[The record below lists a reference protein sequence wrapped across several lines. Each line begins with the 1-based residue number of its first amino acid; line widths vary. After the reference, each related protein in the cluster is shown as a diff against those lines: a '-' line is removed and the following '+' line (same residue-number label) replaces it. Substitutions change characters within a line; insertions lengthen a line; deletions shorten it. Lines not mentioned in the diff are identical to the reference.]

1 MSMTENRDSQKTP
14 VTVITGFLGSGKT
27 TLLNHLLSNP
37 DMEDTAVVI
46 NEFGEISL
54 DHLLVE
60 TSIENTLVLQSG
72 CICCTVRGDLV
83 DTLTDLLAKRDQKL
97 VPAFSRVAIETT
109 GIADPAPILQTLAT
123 NPLLAPLFYI
133 RAVVTTVDAVN
144 GLDQLD
150 SFAEAVKQAALA
162 DIITLTKTDLAYPNT
177 VERLKKRLHKINPS
191 ASILDVVNG
200 AISAQQLFE
209 HAPIDPKVVP
219 EQLDR
224 WLALEKFDKHDHDHR
239 PEHYHAGRDH
249 THHND
254 LNRHGDDIQAFSVV
268 IEESITWSGLES
280 WLASLL
286 SLRGKDLLR
295 IKGILNVIDQ
305 PGPVVVHAVQHLL
318 HPIAR
323 LRRWPSEDHRSKIVF
338 ITRNIPSAA
347 LRNSLYAHLTPNS

>member
-1 MSMTENRDSQKTP
+1 
-14 VTVITGFLGSGKT
+14 
-27 TLLNHLLSNP
+27 
-37 DMEDTAVVI
+37 
-46 NEFGEISL
+46 
-54 DHLLVE
+54 
-60 TSIENTLVLQSG
+60 LQNG
-72 CICCTVRGDLV
+72 CICGTVRGDLV

-123 NPLLAPLFYI
+123 NSLLVPLFHV
-133 RAVVTTVDAVN
+133 RTVVTTVDDVN

-150 SFAEAVKQAALA
+150 SFGEAVQQAALA
-162 DIITLTKTDLAYPNT
+162 DIIILTKTDLAQPDT
-177 VERLKKRLHKINPS
+177 VGQLKQSLHKINPS

-209 HAPIDPKVVP
+209 HAPIDPKAVP

-224 WLALEKFDKHDHDHR
+224 WLALEQFDRHDHAAHDH
-239 PEHYHAGRDH
+239 P
-249 THHND
+249 HHND
-254 LNRHGDDIQAFSVV
+254 VGRHGDNIRAISIV
-268 IEESITWSGLES
+268 IDEAITWSNLES

-286 SLRGKDLLR
+286 SLRSKDLLP

-338 ITRNIPSAA
+338 ITRNIPSAP
-347 LRNSLYAHLTPNS
+347 LRNSLYAHLTPNG

>member
-1 MSMTENRDSQKTP
+1 MTENPDSRKMP

-27 TLLNHLLSNP
+27 TLLNHLLSSP
-37 DMEDTAVVI
+37 DMADTAVVI

-83 DTLTDLLAKRDQKL
+83 DTLTDLLAKREQKL

-123 NPLLAPLFYI
+123 NPLLAPLFYV

-150 SFAEAVKQAALA
+150 SFGEAVQQIALA
-162 DIITLTKTDLAYPNT
+162 DIIILTKTDLALPDT
-177 VERLKKRLHKINPS
+177 VDRLKQSLHKINPS
-191 ASILDVVNG
+191 ASILHVVHG
-200 AISAQQLFE
+200 AISTQQLFE
-209 HAPIDPKVVP
+209 RAPIDPKTAP

-224 WLALEKFDKHDHDHR
+224 WLALEKFDQHDH
-239 PEHYHAGRDH
+239 AGHDH
-249 THHND
+249 TQHND
-254 LNRHGDDIQAFSVV
+254 VNRHGDNIRTFSVV
-268 IEESITWSGLES
+268 IDQAITWSNLES

-295 IKGILNVIDQ
+295 IKGILNVVDQ

-323 LRRWPSEDHRSKIVF
+323 LRRWPSGDHRSKIVF
-338 ITRNIPSAA
+338 ITRNIPAAA
-347 LRNSLYAHLTPNS
+347 LRNSLYAHLTPND

>member
-1 MSMTENRDSQKTP
+1 MSMTGNHDRPKMP

-27 TLLNHLLSNP
+27 TLLNHLLSSP
-37 DMEDTAVVI
+37 DMADTAVVI

-72 CICCTVRGDLV
+72 CICCSIRGDLV
-83 DTLTDLLAKRDQKL
+83 DTLTDLLAKRAQKL

-109 GIADPAPILQTLAT
+109 GIADPAPILRTLAT
-123 NPLLAPLFYI
+123 DPLLAPQFSV

-144 GLDQLD
+144 GLDQLA
-150 SFAEAVKQAALA
+150 SFGEAIQQAALA
-162 DIITLTKTDLAYPNT
+162 DIVILTKIDLAQPAT
-177 VERLKKRLHKINPS
+177 VDRIEQRLAKINPS
-191 ASILDVVNG
+191 ASVLRVVNG
-200 AISAQQLFE
+200 AISPRELFE
-209 HAPIDPKVVP
+209 HAPTDPKTAP
-219 EQLDR
+219 ERLDR
-224 WLALEKFDKHDHDHR
+224 WLGLEQFDKHDHVNH
-239 PEHYHAGRDH
+239 DH

-254 LNRHGDDIQAFSVV
+254 VNRHGDEIQAFSIV
-268 IEESITWSGLES
+268 IDQAITWSNLEL
-280 WLASLL
+280 WLGSLL

-318 HPIAR
+318 HPISR

-338 ITRNIPSAA
+338 ITRNIPPAA
-347 LRNSLYAHLTPNS
+347 LRNSLYAHLTPNSRVQ

>member
-1 MSMTENRDSQKTP
+1 LSMAENRDSTKMP

-27 TLLNHLLSNP
+27 TLLNHLLSSP
-37 DMEDTAVVI
+37 DMADTAVVI

-83 DTLTDLLAKRDQKL
+83 DTLTDLLTKREQKL
-97 VPAFSRVAIETT
+97 VPAFSRIAIETT
-109 GIADPAPILQTLAT
+109 GIAEPGPILQTLAT
-123 NPLLAPLFYI
+123 HPLLAPCFYV

-144 GLDQLD
+144 GQGQLD
-150 SFAEAVKQAALA
+150 SFGEAVHQAALA
-162 DIITLTKTDLAYPNT
+162 DIFVLTKTDLAQPDT
-177 VERLKKRLHKINPS
+177 VDELKRNLHKINPS

-200 AISAQQLFE
+200 AISSRQLFE
-209 HAPIDPKVVP
+209 HAPADPKTAP
-219 EQLDR
+219 EKLDH
-224 WLALEKFDKHDHDHR
+224 WLALEQFDGHNRADH
-239 PEHYHAGRDH
+239 DH
-249 THHND
+249 THHDHAHHND
-254 LNRHGDDIQAFSVV
+254 VNRHGDDIRAFSVIV
-268 IEESITWSGLES
+268 DEAITWSNLES
-280 WLASLL
+280 WLGSLL

-295 IKGILNVIDQ
+295 IKGILNVVDQ

-318 HPIAR
+318 HPISR

-347 LRNSLYAHLTPNS
+347 LRNSLYAHLTPKA

>member
-1 MSMTENRDSQKTP
+1 MTGNHDSPKMP

-27 TLLNHLLSNP
+27 TLLNHLLSSP
-37 DMEDTAVVI
+37 DMADTAVVI

-72 CICCTVRGDLV
+72 CICCSIRGDLV
-83 DTLTDLLAKRDQKL
+83 DTLTNLLAKRDQKL
-97 VPAFSRVAIETT
+97 LPAFSRVAIETT
-109 GIADPAPILQTLAT
+109 GIADPAPILRTLVT
-123 NPLLAPLFYI
+123 DPLLAPQFSV

-144 GLDQLD
+144 ALDQLA
-150 SFAEAVKQAALA
+150 SFSEAVQQAALA
-162 DIITLTKTDLAYPNT
+162 DILILTKIDLAQSAT
-177 VERLKKRLHKINPS
+177 VDEIEQLLGKINPS
-191 ASILDVVNG
+191 ASILRVVNG
-200 AISAQQLFE
+200 AISPRKLFE
-209 HAPIDPKVVP
+209 HAPTDPKTAP
-219 EQLDR
+219 ERLER
-224 WLALEKFDKHDHDHR
+224 WLGLEQFDRLDHIKH
-239 PEHYHAGRDH
+239 DH

-254 LNRHGDDIQAFSVV
+254 LNRHGDEIQAFSIV
-268 IEESITWSGLES
+268 IDQAITWPNLEL
-280 WLASLL
+280 WLGSLL

-318 HPIAR
+318 HPISR

-338 ITRNIPSAA
+338 ITRNIPPAA

>member
-1 MSMTENRDSQKTP
+1 MTDSRDSPKMP

-27 TLLNHLLSNP
+27 TLLNHLLSSA
-37 DMEDTAVVI
+37 DMADTAVVI

-123 NPLLAPLFYI
+123 HALLAPLFYV

-150 SFAEAVKQAALA
+150 SFGEALQQAALA
-162 DIITLTKTDLAYPNT
+162 DIIILTKTDLAQPAAAGL
-177 VERLKKRLHKINPS
+177 LKQRLHKINPS

-209 HAPIDPKVVP
+209 HAPVDPTVLP
-219 EQLDR
+219 EKIDR
-224 WLALEKFDKHDHDHR
+224 WLARDQFDRHDH
-239 PEHYHAGRDH
+239 AGHDH

-254 LNRHGDDIQAFSVV
+254 VNRHGGDIRAFSVIV
-268 IEESITWSGLES
+268 DEAITWSNLES
-280 WLASLL
+280 WLGSLL

-295 IKGILNVIDQ
+295 IKGILNVVDQ
-305 PGPVVVHAVQHLL
+305 PGPIVVHAVQHLL
-318 HPIAR
+318 HPISR
-323 LRRWPSEDHRSKIVF
+323 LHRWPSEDHRSKIVF

-347 LRNSLYAHLTPNS
+347 LRNSLYAHLTPNA

>member
-1 MSMTENRDSQKTP
+1 LSMTENRDSLKMP

-27 TLLNHLLSNP
+27 TLLNHLLSSP
-37 DMEDTAVVI
+37 DMADTAVVI

-83 DTLTDLLAKRDQKL
+83 DTLTDLLVKRDQKL

-123 NPLLAPLFYI
+123 HALLAPLFDV

-144 GLDQLD
+144 GLDQLG
-150 SFAEAVKQAALA
+150 SFREAIQQAALA
-162 DIITLTKTDLAYPNT
+162 DIVILTKTDLAQPSA
-177 VERLKKRLHKINPS
+177 VDQLKQSLHKINPS

-209 HAPIDPKVVP
+209 HAPVDPKATP
-219 EQLDR
+219 EKLDR
-224 WLALEKFDKHDHDHR
+224 WLALEQFDKHDH
-239 PEHYHAGRDH
+239 AGHDH

-254 LNRHGDDIQAFSVV
+254 VNRHGDDIQAFSVV
-268 IEESITWSGLES
+268 VVEAITWSNLES
-280 WLASLL
+280 WLGSLL

-295 IKGILNVIDQ
+295 IKGILNVVDQ

-318 HPIAR
+318 HPVSR

-347 LRNSLYAHLTPNS
+347 LRNSLYAHLTPNT

>member
-1 MSMTENRDSQKTP
+1 MAENRDSAKTP

-27 TLLNHLLSNP
+27 TLLNHLLSSP
-37 DMEDTAVVI
+37 DMADAAVVI

-83 DTLTDLLAKRDQKL
+83 DTLTDLLAKREQKL

-109 GIADPAPILQTLAT
+109 GIAEPGPILKTLAT
-123 NPLLAPLFYI
+123 HALLSPRFYV

-144 GLDQLD
+144 GQGQLD
-150 SFAEAVKQAALA
+150 SFGEAVQQVALA
-162 DIITLTKTDLAYPNT
+162 DIVVLTKTDLAEPDT
-177 VERLKKRLHKINPS
+177 IDQLKRELHKINPS

-200 AISAQQLFE
+200 AISSRQLFE
-209 HAPIDPKVVP
+209 HAPADPKAAP
-219 EQLDR
+219 EKLDR
-224 WLALEKFDKHDHDHR
+224 WLALEQFDGHDHAGHDH
-239 PEHYHAGRDH
+239 A
-249 THHND
+249 HHND
-254 LNRHGDDIQAFSVV
+254 VNRHGDDIRAFSVV
-268 IEESITWSGLES
+268 VDEAITWSNLES
-280 WLASLL
+280 WLGSLL

-295 IKGILNVIDQ
+295 IKGILNVVDQ

-318 HPIAR
+318 HPISR

-338 ITRNIPSAA
+338 ITRNIPPEA
-347 LRNSLYAHLTPNS
+347 LRNSLYAHLTPKG

>member
-1 MSMTENRDSQKTP
+1 MAENRDSAKMP

-27 TLLNHLLSNP
+27 TLLNHLLSSP
-37 DMEDTAVVI
+37 DMADTAVVI

-83 DTLTDLLAKRDQKL
+83 DTLTDLLAKREQKL

-109 GIADPAPILQTLAT
+109 GIAEPGPILQTLAT
-123 NPLLAPLFYI
+123 HALLAPLFHV

-144 GLDQLD
+144 GLGQLD
-150 SFAEAVKQAALA
+150 SFGEAVQQAALA
-162 DIITLTKTDLAYPNT
+162 DIVVLTKTDLAQPDT
-177 VERLKKRLHKINPS
+177 VDQLTRALHKINPS

-200 AISAQQLFE
+200 AISSRQLFE
-209 HAPIDPKVVP
+209 HAPADPKAEP
-219 EQLDR
+219 EKLDR
-224 WLALEKFDKHDHDHR
+224 WLALEQFDGHDHAGHDH
-239 PEHYHAGRDH
+239 A
-249 THHND
+249 HHND
-254 LNRHGDDIQAFSVV
+254 VNRHGDDIRAFSVV
-268 IEESITWSGLES
+268 VDEAITWSTLES
-280 WLASLL
+280 WLGSLL

-295 IKGILNVIDQ
+295 IKGILNVVDQ

-318 HPIAR
+318 HPISR

-338 ITRNIPSAA
+338 ITRNIPSEA
-347 LRNSLYAHLTPNS
+347 LRNSLYAHLTPKG

>member
-1 MSMTENRDSQKTP
+1 LSMTENRDSLKMP

-27 TLLNHLLSNP
+27 TLLNHLLSSP
-37 DMEDTAVVI
+37 DMADTAVVI

-123 NPLLAPLFYI
+123 HALLAPLFDV

-144 GLDQLD
+144 GLDQLG
-150 SFAEAVKQAALA
+150 SFGEAIQQAALA
-162 DIITLTKTDLAYPNT
+162 DIVILTKTDLAQLSA
-177 VERLKKRLHKINPS
+177 VDQLKLSLHKINPS

-209 HAPIDPKVVP
+209 HAPVDPKATP
-219 EQLDR
+219 EKLDR
-224 WLALEKFDKHDHDHR
+224 WLALEQFDKHDH
-239 PEHYHAGRDH
+239 AGHDH

-254 LNRHGDDIQAFSVV
+254 VNRHGDDIQAFSVV
-268 IEESITWSGLES
+268 VVEAITWSNLES
-280 WLASLL
+280 WLGSLL

-295 IKGILNVIDQ
+295 IKGILNVVDQ

-318 HPIAR
+318 HPVSR

-338 ITRNIPSAA
+338 ITRNIPPAA
-347 LRNSLYAHLTPNS
+347 LRNSLYAHLTPNT

>member
-1 MSMTENRDSQKTP
+1 MTENRDRAKMP

-27 TLLNHLLSNP
+27 TLLNHLLSIP
-37 DMEDTAVVI
+37 DMADTAVVI

-83 DTLTDLLAKRDQKL
+83 DTLTDLLAKREQEL
-97 VPAFSRVAIETT
+97 VPAFSRVVIETT

-123 NPLLAPLFYI
+123 HALLAPLFYVV
-133 RAVVTTVDAVN
+133 AVVTTVDAVN
-144 GLDQLD
+144 GLDQLG
-150 SFAEAVKQAALA
+150 SFGEAIQQAALA
-162 DIITLTKTDLAYPNT
+162 DIVILTKTDLAPPGM
-177 VERLKKRLHKINPS
+177 VDLLKQNLHSINPS
-191 ASILDVVNG
+191 ASILNVVNG

-209 HAPIDPKVVP
+209 HAPVDPKATP
-219 EQLDR
+219 EKLDR
-224 WLALEKFDKHDHDHR
+224 WLALEQFDKHDH
-239 PEHYHAGRDH
+239 AGHDH

-254 LNRHGDDIQAFSVV
+254 VNRHGDDIRAFSVV
-268 IEESITWSGLES
+268 VDEAITWSNLES
-280 WLASLL
+280 WLGSLL

-295 IKGILNVIDQ
+295 IKGILNVVDQ

-318 HPIAR
+318 HPISR
-323 LRRWPSEDHRSKIVF
+323 LHRWPTEDHRSKIVF

-347 LRNSLYAHLTPNS
+347 LRNSLYAHLTPNA